1 MLHSFLGD
9 EDFRKGMSLYL
20 NQHAYNNT
28 QTEDLWA
35 ALGESSGKPVR
46 SVSHYNVESTESLIM
61 FFIMTE
67 RSWLLGRSRRAF
79 PSSP

>member
-9 EDFRKGMSLYL
+9 EDFKKGMSLYL

-35 ALGESSGKPVR
+35 TLGESSGKPVR
-46 SVSHYNVESTESLIM
+46 SVGQSCHLH
-61 FFIMTE
+61 FFRNILTE
-67 RSWLLGRSRRAF
+67 RSWPLGRSRRAF